1 MVKGGHGKGAR
12 ATDDAGIAFNVT
24 RRSRG
29 KELAFQ
35 NRPIGC
41 QPARGEDAATENRR
55 GQCFVLVVT
64 IMAAVG

>member
-12 ATDDAGIAFNVT
+12 AIDDAGIAFNVT

-35 NRPIGC
+35 NGPISC
-41 QPARGEDAATENRR
+41 QPARGKTLPRKIEGGN
-55 GQCFVLVVT
+55 VLCWLSRSWLL
-64 IMAAVG
+64 